1 MARLVVM
8 YKKPAY
14 AKAFDSHYFDKHIP
28 LAKTIPGLRR
38 YDVSKGA
45 IMTPQGPSQWH
56 LIATLHFDGMAG
68 IAAAFASAEGKKTA
82 ADLANFA
89 QAGVEMAMFED
100 QQV

>member
-1 MARLVVM
+1 MWLAVSLLR
-8 YKKPAY
+8 
-14 AKAFDSHYFDKHIP
+14 AFDVYDFEKHIP

-45 IMTPQGPSQWH
+45 IMTPQGPSPWH
-56 LIATLHFDGMAG
+56 LIATLHFDGMAD
-68 IAAAFASAEGKKTA
+68 IAAAFASPEGKTTA

-100 QQV
+100 AQV